1 MRAQRQTDDKIMQ
14 DFIDQANKNSVTLI
28 DKGRCQFCG
37 ADYQKGIFD
46 CMNNY
51 NNGLQLLD
59 FNNSEHHISRFLSVD
74 AHALQHP
81 EIHGRWSNHF
91 HLTRLNLILDKKQ
104 TWDYKKSP
112 MLSDYLN
119 AYKINR
125 PNEFLIIPKPL
136 ERGQIT
142 AKDLIKATTADECVA
157 LIKKWADEVYHSW
170 SSNYSIVSQIA
181 DGFLD
186 NNYNGKTPDRKTTNR

>member
-1 MRAQRQTDDKIMQ
+1 MQ
-14 DFIDQANKNSVTLI
+14 DFIDQAKKNGITLRNR
-28 DKGRCQFCG
+28 GSCQFCG

-46 CMNNY
+46 CMDNY

-59 FNNSEHHISRFLSVD
+59 FNNYEHHLSRFLSVD

-112 MLSDYLN
+112 LLSDFLN
-119 AYKINR
+119 DYKQNR
-125 PNEFLIIPKPL
+125 PNEFLVVPKPL
-136 ERGQIT
+136 DRGKIT
-142 AKDLIKATTADECVA
+142 AKDLTKATTADESIE
-157 LIKKWADEVYHSW
+157 LIKKWTDEVYHSW
-170 SSNYSIVSQIA
+170 STSHLIVSQIA
-181 DGFLD
+181 DNFLD
-186 NNYNGKTPDRKTTNR
+186 NNYNGKTQGRKTTNR